1 MRTSQEQYQAVS
13 SITFKIKPR
22 EYSVAPDVARC
33 FEAARMH
40 QAHHARVHGFLVGVS
55 VLVHAHRDAV
65 VDFAR
70 HSYL

>member
-1 MRTSQEQYQAVS
+1 
-13 SITFKIKPR
+13 
-22 EYSVAPDVARC
+22 
-33 FEAARMH
+33 MH